1 MTVSDEQWRYSAI
14 HSPPNSPLTHV
25 TLSRFYVL
33 SSRALLVIHLKN
45 SSVYMP
51 ISLSTFKYDKLKIQR
66 TLHAFYVNFKKILQ
80 FIQHTGRRVIM
91 MTIIT
96 SIFRERIPVLFTSC
110 LEKLNLALVDKE
122 SHGTSQGKQSQWCN
136 NWGKK
141 VKDRD
146 HWESFLDPG
155 LLEIGLKLQ
164 QLCNSKTDSHTFDRG
179 P

>member
-1 MTVSDEQWRYSAI
+1 
-14 HSPPNSPLTHV
+14 
-25 TLSRFYVL
+25 
-33 SSRALLVIHLKN
+33 
-45 SSVYMP
+45 MP

-66 TLHAFYVNFKKILQ
+66 TLHAFYVNLKKILQ

-136 NWGKK
+136 N
-141 VKDRD
+141 
-146 HWESFLDPG
+146 
-155 LLEIGLKLQ
+155 
-164 QLCNSKTDSHTFDRG
+164 
-179 P
+179 